1 MSTHSLIPSILIL
14 EYTNLRTFVIIG
26 SALNIVGAIMKVFS
40 NDPSL
45 AWLTWTGQASCA
57 IAQPFIMGVPP
68 RLAAIWFPADE
79 VSTATAIGVFGN
91 QLGVAIG
98 FLIPPFIVM
107 GPVNVFHDNGSYPS
121 DWSNVER
128 YPNEAPE
135 AVKVVSHQ
143 IWILSML
150 IAVMSTLS
158 FLSVVFLF
166 KKEPLQPPSIAEA
179 SRRVE
184 TTKVSPASLF
194 FAEFKM
200 LMSNRSFIL
209 LLLSYGLNGG
219 CYYAIS
225 ALINQLIKPSLR
237 QLHHLSSSELDI
249 EIGEMGHRVHKYKT
263 F

>member
-1 MSTHSLIPSILIL
+1 
-14 EYTNLRTFVIIG
+14 
-26 SALNIVGAIMKVFS
+26 MKVFS

-98 FLIPPFIVM
+98 FIIPPFIVM
-107 GPVNVFHDNGSYPS
+107 GPIDVFHGNGSYPS

-135 AVKVVSHQ
+135 AIVVVSNQ
-143 IWILSML
+143 IQMLSIV
-150 IAVMSTLS
+150 IAVMSAVS

-166 KKEPLQPPSIAEA
+166 KKEPLRPPSIAEA
-179 SRRVE
+179 CRRCR
-184 TTKVSPASLF
+184 TTKVSPARVF
-194 FAEFKM
+194 FSELKAVM
-200 LMSNRSFIL
+200 TNRSFIL

-219 CYYAIS
+219 CYYTIS
-225 ALINQLIKPSLR
+225 ALINQIIKPSLR
-237 QLHHLSSSELDI
+237 QLPHLTSIGIDKK
-249 EIGEMGHRVHKYKT
+249 IGEMGHRVHKYST
-263 F
+263 VYINNLNSF